1 MYVIHAHWPA
11 AGSPCLW
18 AEDSTASDVGANAR
32 RTSARPPAHPF
43 AATPSA
49 FAESVGIMTHDL
61 SELVLR
67 LPTVAREP
75 LPSPEL
81 VRRAAERPP
90 ARQAA
95 PRLLS
100 WRIVGLRIPDAVRFG
115 ELLWLAQDHED
126 LVASGSLRWFAAVEE
141 FADDLIGR
149 GRVVPGIRD
158 KAARWLPVLSG
169 PDEGALRS
177 LVEAMPAVCRAE
189 DPEPAQPVVMR
200 ALDGLVD
207 SFVRQRIGHLR
218 LGPVVP
224 RNRVSVAERW
234 LRALSAAD
242 ARMNLRPAADISG
255 LTAGLAT
262 WHGALQAGAGPVRAC
277 FRLGE
282 PADDDPATWRV
293 EFLLQATDDPSLL
306 IPADSV
312 WAARA
317 NTLTTSYGVIT
328 NPQEALLTDLGRAS
342 RLFPELEAELR
353 ARQPRALELDSGG
366 AQRFLREAAPL
377 LVEAGFGVLLP
388 SWWSSH
394 KRKVGLKLSAKTT
407 KQDAAVTAAGFGM
420 SSLVDFRWELAIG
433 DDTLSEEELAELARH
448 KAPLVRVRGQWVEV
462 DHGELARALEFV
474 AERGTGQATASEV
487 LAAAVHPDDA
497 ADGLQVSG
505 VSADGWLGALLGGE
519 LAATAEPIGPSADF
533 AGTLRPYQERGLTWL
548 HFMSRLGFGACLAD
562 DMGLGKTPQAL
573 ALLTIDTPKSPT
585 LLVCPMSVVGNW
597 QREAARFA
605 PKLRVHVHHGGD
617 RLDGEEFRE
626 AVGNADLVVTTYALA
641 ARDAQ
646 RLATVTWHR
655 VILDEAQNIK
665 NSQARQTHAVRT
677 LPAAHRLALTGTPVE
692 NRLSELWSIMEFLN
706 PGLLGPASAFRE
718 RFAVPIERRRDE
730 EAAARL
736 KRATQPFILRR
747 VKTDKSIID
756 DLPDKIEMKVLCN
769 LTPEQASLYQAIVDD
784 MLGKIDDSEGMQRRG
799 LVLATM
805 VKLKQACNHPA
816 QLLHDGSRLPGRS
829 GKLAR
834 LEEIAEEVLA
844 DGDKALVFTQF
855 AEFGGLLQP
864 YLTGRLHVPV
874 HYLHGGTS
882 KKQRDALVDEFQT
895 GAGPAIFV
903 LSLKAGG
910 TGLNLTAANH
920 VIHFDRWWNPAVE
933 DQATD
938 RAFRIGQ
945 RKDVQVRK
953 FVCVGTLEERIDAMI
968 DEKKALAEMVVGTG
982 EAWLTELSTDEL
994 RALVALDPDAVA
1006 E

>member
-1 MYVIHAHWPA
+1 MHVIHALWPA

-18 AEDSTASDVGANAR
+18 AEDSTAPDAGTTAR
-32 RTSARPPAHPF
+32 RTSARPPPHPF
-43 AATPSA
+43 AAPPGA

-100 WRIVGLRIPDAVRFG
+100 WRIVSLRIPDTIRFG

-126 LVASGSLRWFAAVEE
+126 LAAGGSLRWFAAVEE
-141 FADDLIGR
+141 FADDLVGR

-169 PDEGALRS
+169 PDAAALRS
-177 LVEAMPAVCRAE
+177 LADAMPPVCRAG
-189 DPEPAQPVVMR
+189 DPEPEQPVIMQ

-207 SFVRQRIGHLR
+207 SFVRQHIGHLR

-224 RNRVSVAERW
+224 RNRISVAERW
-234 LRALSAAD
+234 LRALCAAD
-242 ARMNLRPAADISG
+242 ARMDLRPAHDISG
-255 LTAGLAT
+255 LAAELAT
-262 WHGALQAGAGPVRAC
+262 WHRTLQAGAGPVRAC
-277 FRLGE
+277 FRLRE
-282 PADDDPATWRV
+282 PADDDPTTWRV

-306 IPADSV
+306 IHADKV

-342 RLFPELEAELR
+342 RLLPEIEAELR
-353 ARQPRALELDSGG
+353 TRQPCALELDSAG
-366 AQRFLREAAPL
+366 AARFLREAAPL
-377 LVEAGFGVLLP
+377 LLEAGFGVLLP
-388 SWWSSH
+388 SWWTSR
-394 KRKVGLKLSAKTT
+394 KRRVGLKLSAKAT
-407 KQDAAVTAAGFGM
+407 KQDAAVAAAGLGM
-420 SSLVDFRWELAIG
+420 SSLVDFRWALAVG

-462 DHGELARALEFV
+462 DHRELARALDFV
-474 AERGTGQATASEV
+474 AERGTGQAAAGEV
-487 LAAAVHPDDA
+487 LAAAVNPDEA
-497 ADGLQVSG
+497 AGGLQVSG
-505 VSADGWLGALLGGE
+505 ISADGWLGALLDGE
-519 LAATAEPIGPSADF
+519 LATSVEPVNPSADF

-548 HFMSRLGFGACLAD
+548 HFMSRLGLGACLAD
-562 DMGLGKTPQAL
+562 DMGLGKTPTAL
-573 ALLTIDTPKSPT
+573 SLLTAEPPNGPT

-605 PKLRVHVHHGGD
+605 PKLRVHVHHGSD
-617 RLDGEEFRE
+617 RLDGDELRE
-626 AVGNADLVVTTYALA
+626 AVSNADLVVTTYPLV

-646 RLATVTWHR
+646 RLAAVSWHR
-655 VILDEAQNIK
+655 VVLDEAQNIK
-665 NSQARQTHAVRT
+665 NSQARQTQAIRT

-718 RFAVPIERRRDE
+718 RFAVPIERHRDD

-756 DLPDKIEMKVLCN
+756 DLPDKIEMKILCN

-784 MLGKIDDSEGMQRRG
+784 LLGKIEDTEGMERRG
-799 LVLATM
+799 LVLAAM

-855 AEFGGLLQP
+855 SEFGALLQP
-864 YLTGRLHVPV
+864 HLTGQLQIPV

-882 KKQRDALVDEFQT
+882 KKQRDALVEEFQS
-895 GAGPAIFV
+895 GADPAIFV

-953 FVCVGTLEERIDAMI
+953 FVCVGTIEERVDAMI